1 MLKEYVTFFEKRA
14 HKATPLLGYRRRTR
28 EIARIVKESHADLLI
43 LGSHGHKGIT
53 DIVWGETINQVR
65 HLINIPVFIAK

>member
-1 MLKEYVTFFEKRA
+1 MLSEYVTFFEEKKYNVTA
-14 HKATPLLGYRRRTR
+14 MLGYRNRTK
-28 EIARIVKESHADLLI
+28 EIARIVKDSNADLLI